1 MEKEEILN
9 KIIEEIE
16 NKDRKKGLSDKY
28 LSEHGYM
35 TREDI
40 GIGEYS
46 YGIITIP
53 EDWVLPYL
61 KELKEI
67 WKKK

>member
-1 MEKEEILN
+1 MDKKEKLDELI
-9 KIIEEIE
+9 KEIE
-16 NKDRKKGLSDKY
+16 TKSKARGLSDEY
-28 LSEHGYM
+28 LYEHGYM
-35 TREDI
+35 TRGEI